1 MAPTLRLRRR
11 SLVIETVVTR
21 WRRGARGE
29 SLADVAFRR
38 FRWRRDE
45 TGRDRCQR
53 HHCATRR
60 RPNMSVRENSKI
72 LSLFI
77 LGALCAPVEAV
88 VYYGTRL
95 SARTRSVRLTDA
107 PRLAHA
113 PFQVDTRTDTMDSTR
128 TVVPLSSLVPFED
141 GSDTT
146 VESCC
151 KRRTR
156 RARRC
161 LSLIH
166 I

>member
-21 WRRGARGE
+21 WRRGACGE
-29 SLADVAFRR
+29 SLADAVAFEGSDGDET
-38 FRWRRDE
+38 RRDE
-45 TGRDRCQR
+45 TRCQR

-95 SARTRSVRLTDA
+95 SARAL
-107 PRLAHA
+107 
-113 PFQVDTRTDTMDSTR
+113 
-128 TVVPLSSLVPFED
+128 
-141 GSDTT
+141 
-146 VESCC
+146 
-151 KRRTR
+151 
-156 RARRC
+156 
-161 LSLIH
+161 
-166 I
+166 